1 MNIAAMCEPVHA
13 LYPTMA
19 SSAATSPPQ
28 QRLPSLPSLS
38 RLKSTLPAQTSNQQP
53 DQHAF
58 SSQHPQPSSSS
69 FPEPRQVLPQRL
81 DSMSS
86 IASTSQ
92 GLSQQQQLAQQ
103 QQLSQQQQLAQPQ
116 PTQQRHQENNT
127 MRRGSSAF
135 SSQANTQTRHRGKQT
150 KAACIPCRKRKS
162 KGRAIDSSFL
172 SQCDGI
178 RPSCKSCSS
187 KATPCAY
194 SVIPG
199 VTQQQAV
206 KNQLDA
212 YKYVL
217 NLLREGNKDDC
228 DKLVLEIKK
237 GESLTDAI
245 LEIGGREKESWVR

>member
-1 MNIAAMCEPVHA
+1 MNIAAMCEPVHV
-13 LYPTMA
+13 LYSTMA
-19 SSAATSPPQ
+19 SSAASSPPQ

-38 RLKSTLPAQTSNQQP
+38 RLTSTLPAQPSTQQP
-53 DQHAF
+53 DQHPF

-69 FPEPRQVLPQRL
+69 FPEPRQVIPQRL
-81 DSMSS
+81 NSMSS

-92 GLSQQQQLAQQ
+92 GLSQQQQLPQQ
-103 QQLSQQQQLAQPQ
+103 QQVSQQQQLAQPQ

-135 SSQANTQTRHRGKQT
+135 STQANTQTRHRGKQT

-162 KGRAIDSSFL
+162 K
-172 SQCDGI
+172 CDGI

-245 LEIGGREKESWVR
+245 LEIGGREKESWGT

>member
-162 KGRAIDSSFL
+162 K
-172 SQCDGI
+172 CDGI

>member
-1 MNIAAMCEPVHA
+1 MNIAAMCEPVHSA
-13 LYPTMA
+13 LYPNMA
-19 SSAATSPPQ
+19 SSAASSPPQ

-38 RLKSTLPAQTSNQQP
+38 RLTSTLQSRPSNQQS
-53 DQHAF
+53 DQQSNNQSNQHSF
-58 SSQHPQPSSSS
+58 SSQHSQSSLSA
-69 FPEPRQVLPQRL
+69 FPPPRQVLPQRL

-86 IASTSQ
+86 VASTSQ
-92 GLSQQQQLAQQ
+92 GFSQQQQQLPVQ
-103 QQLSQQQQLAQPQ
+103 QQLPQPQ
-116 PTQQRHQENNT
+116 QTQHPYQESSS
-127 MRRGSSAF
+127 MRRDSSAS
-135 SSQANTQTRHRGKQT
+135 SSQTNTQVRHRGKQT

-162 KGRAIDSSFL
+162 K
-172 SQCDGI
+172 CDGI

-187 KATPCAY
+187 KATPCTY

-245 LEIGGREKESWVR
+245 LEIGGRERGSWGK